1 MMSRSGGGCQAGS
14 RTSAIPKNADHRRPD
29 STVAVRLIDVARI
42 ARVAPITVSRALR
55 EPHKVAP
62 KTRSRVAAAVEQTGY
77 VPDLV
82 ASSLTRR
89 ETQLVGVVV
98 PTLTASIYA
107 ATVAGVTE
115 TLRAHGFEALIGDS
129 GYALDAEEKLI
140 AAFLGR
146 RADGIVLSNVA
157 HTENARRLLQRA
169 RVPVVET
176 GNLTDDPID
185 MVVGF
190 SNADAARDM
199 LAYLVRRGHRT
210 IGFIGAPRADNPQ
223 AADRRKSYDA
233 AVKKHRLARAPS
245 LVVECASDVAA
256 GGDALDRIV
265 ARHPAVSAIFAAS
278 EVRAIGALLRCQ
290 RRGIDVPK
298 RIAIAGFNDALLGEH
313 LVPALTT
320 IRVPRHEIGRRAA
333 QMIVDRL
340 AGHALPSRVVDL
352 GYEMAIRESA

>member
-1 MMSRSGGGCQAGS
+1 MTAE
-14 RTSAIPKNADHRRPD
+14 HRDRD
-29 STVAVRLIDVARI
+29 STAAVRLVDVARV
-42 ARVAPITVSRALR
+42 ARVAPITVSRTLR
-55 EPHKVAP
+55 EPHTVSP
-62 KTRSRVAAAVEQTGY
+62 KTRARVEAAVEKTGY

-82 ASSLTRR
+82 ASSLTRGTTR
-89 ETQLVGVVV
+89 LVGIVV

-129 GYALDAEEKLI
+129 GYALAVEEKLI

-157 HTENARRLLQRA
+157 HTGNARRMLERA

-176 GNLTDDPID
+176 GNMTADPID

-199 LAYLVRRGHRT
+199 LAHLVARGHRT
-210 IGFIGAPRADNPQ
+210 IGFIGAPRDGNPQ
-223 AADRRKSYDA
+223 AADRRRAYDA
-233 AVKKHRLARAPS
+233 AVRKFKLARAKT
-245 LVVECASDVAA
+245 LAVECASDVAA
-256 GGDALDRIV
+256 GGAALDRIV
-265 ARHPAVSAIFAAS
+265 ARHPEVSAIFAAS
-278 EVRAIGALLRCQ
+278 EVRAIGALLQCQ
-290 RRGIDVPK
+290 RRGLAVPQ

-320 IRVPRHEIGRRAA
+320 VRVPRHEIGRRAG

-340 AGHALPSRVVDL
+340 AGRALPSRIVDL
-352 GYEMAIRESA
+352 GYEIAVRESA